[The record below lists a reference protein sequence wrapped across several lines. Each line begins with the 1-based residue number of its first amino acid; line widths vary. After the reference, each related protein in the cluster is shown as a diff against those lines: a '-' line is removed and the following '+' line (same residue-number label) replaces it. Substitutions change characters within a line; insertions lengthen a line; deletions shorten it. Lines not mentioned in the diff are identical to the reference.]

1 LRLVFF
7 LSTVST
13 ASTLVVDAPPPV
25 NCFRFA

>member
-13 ASTLVVDAPPPV
+13 ASIIGGDAPPPA
-25 NCFRFA
+25 NCSRFA